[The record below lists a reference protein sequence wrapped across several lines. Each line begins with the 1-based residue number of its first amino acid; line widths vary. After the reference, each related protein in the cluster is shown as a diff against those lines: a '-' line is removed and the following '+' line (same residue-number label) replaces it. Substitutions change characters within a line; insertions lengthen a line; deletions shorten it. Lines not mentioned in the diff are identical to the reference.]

1 MTDQAGLNADESGDD
16 ENQPSSLDELTH
28 AELGFLYQ
36 ESTETVRFA
45 KTQQWWTVGAT
56 LLVFGAVV
64 GVAKLVSADKG
75 YLDLLTVV
83 IILLTMAV
91 IFTLVVYQMW
101 QHTEAMKIEMIA
113 GHYSDLF
120 RRVRRLKSRNE
131 ANIQRYLL
139 LVFMVFAVILGA
151 VTAYFG
157 LQQLL
162 LHS

>member
-1 MTDQAGLNADESGDD
+1 MTDQSGLNAEESADG
-16 ENQPSSLDELTH
+16 EHQSSTLDELTH

-45 KTQQWWTVGAT
+45 KTQQWWTVGST
-56 LLVFGAVV
+56 LLVFGALV
-64 GVAKLVSADKG
+64 GIAKLVSADKG
-75 YLDLLTVV
+75 YVDLLTVV

-101 QHTEAMKIEMIA
+101 QHTEMMKIENIA
-113 GHYSDLF
+113 AYYSDLF
-120 RRVRRLKSRNE
+120 RDVRKLKSRNE

-139 LVFMVFAVILGA
+139 LAFMVFTVTIGA
-151 VTAYFG
+151 PTAYFG

-162 LHS
+162 LQG

>member
-1 MTDQAGLNADESGDD
+1 MTDQSGLNAEKSADD
-16 ENQPSSLDELTH
+16 EHQSSSLDELTH

-45 KTQQWWTVGAT
+45 KTQQWWTVGST
-56 LLVFGAVV
+56 LLVFGALV
-64 GVAKLVSADKG
+64 GIAKLVSADKG
-75 YLDLLTVV
+75 YIDLLTVV

-101 QHTEAMKIEMIA
+101 QHTEMMKIEQIA
-113 GHYSDLF
+113 ARYSDLF
-120 RRVRRLKSRNE
+120 REVRKLKSRNE

-139 LVFMVFAVILGA
+139 LAFMVFTVTIGA
-151 VTAYFG
+151 ATAYFG

-162 LHS
+162 LQG